1 VAGVAAGAVE
11 KMDPT
16 SGVQVSAGG
25 EREDAE
31 DGRREIKKKTYFC
44 KYANDARG
52 PSGYEASGPG
62 WWVGGLGGLGRPAG
76 QGRVGVVAGS
86 AEGLRPSGE
95 RESGRFEKR
104 SGPRLGS
111 RAESEEEGFL
121 N

>member
-1 VAGVAAGAVE
+1 
-11 KMDPT
+11 
-16 SGVQVSAGG
+16 VSAGG

-76 QGRVGVVAGS
+76 QGRVGVVVGLAG
-86 AEGLRPSGE
+86 L
-95 RESGRFEKR
+95 EKKR
-104 SGPRLGS
+104 KRKSIK
-111 RAESEEEGFL
+111 